1 MSLPRYSPASLEAER
16 QPLAELLVPLASRR
30 TGVVGGMTVL
40 PPSHGN
46 ENVSHSSTES
56 PHFERIPGYREVDST
71 GGSGFDA
78 EEAAVRGLF
87 ESVERYCGA
96 NSDIDQLL
104 LEKASAGEEFLQGEE
119 LPLFTD
125 AQYDEP
131 GFPFCRFDPGALIH
145 WIEGRSLVSGKLRY
159 VPAVLVAVPYF
170 ATREAEL
177 LAPPVSIGLAAGDCW
192 AKAALRG
199 LLEVVER
206 EAFTIMWMN
215 RLSMPR
221 VVLDPAS
228 ALARR
233 LHDLLDRTG
242 GKMTFVE
249 ITHDLGIPTVLAVL
263 DRQLLGRRL
272 ITMGASSKP
281 TLMEAAKKA
290 ALEALGCYER
300 VRQEQEKPEGPWV
313 CAPDFSNVEDYVQ
326 HCLVYAEP
334 SLQCELDFVTAS
346 TSEKVIYEEAA
357 PRRPPEELLLDYTKR
372 VAETGSEVIS
382 VTLTTRDVESSGIHV
397 VKTIIPQAVP
407 LNPRHRCPPLAHRRL
422 YTVPRTLG
430 YVDVEPTIDQL
441 NTSVPH
447 PFP

>member
-1 MSLPRYSPASLEAER
+1 MK
-16 QPLAELLVPLASRR
+16 ELLAPLASRR
-30 TGVVGGMTVL
+30 TGVVSGMTVL
-40 PPSHGN
+40 APSHGN
-46 ENVSHSSTES
+46 EDVSHCSAGS
-56 PHFERIPGYREVDST
+56 PRIERIPGFREVDAT

-78 EEAAVRGLF
+78 KDAVARGLF
-87 ESVERYCGA
+87 ECVERYCGA

-104 LEKASAGEEFLQGEE
+104 LERASAGPEFLQGDE

-125 AQYDEP
+125 SQYKEP
-131 GFPFCRFDPGALIH
+131 DFPFCRFDSDALIY
-145 WIEGRSLVSGKLRY
+145 WLEGRSLVSGKLRY
-159 VPAVLVAVPYF
+159 VPAVLVSVPYL

-177 LAPPVSIGLAAGDCW
+177 LAPPVSIGLAAGDSW
-192 AKAALRG
+192 TKAALRG

-221 VVLDPAS
+221 LSLDPAS
-228 ALARR
+228 FLARR
-233 LHDLLDRTG
+233 LGRLLDRTG
-242 GKMTFVE
+242 GHITFVD
-249 ITHDLGIPTVLAVL
+249 ITDDLGIPTVLAVL

-272 ITMGASSKP
+272 VTMGASSKP

-300 VRQEQEKPEGPWV
+300 VRQDQEQPEGPWV

-326 HCLVYAEP
+326 HCLVYADP
-334 SLQCELDFVTAS
+334 KLQHELDFVIAS
-346 TSEKVIYEEAA
+346 TSEKVIYDDAS
-357 PRRPPEELLLDYTKR
+357 PRLRPDELLLDYTKR
-372 VAETGSEVIS
+372 IADTGSEVIC
-382 VTLTTRDVESSGIHV
+382 VTLTTRDVEQSGIHV

-407 LNPRHRCPPLAHRRL
+407 LNPRHRCLPLAHRRL
-422 YTVPRTLG
+422 YTVPRALG